1 FRAGAWRHHPHS
13 APVTEE
19 ITCGVAGMTSQTLQ
33 RSSEDKPPEDVSE
46 VIDYSSYDLPTTI
59 HLIVS
64 GGESRRI
71 DVRKGSRSGSIYIKA
86 GEIYCA
92 ETSEGS
98 GDEGYFAILS
108 WEDAVH
114 TDVPETVVPERNI
127 RIPTD
132 VLLEMLSSSK

>member
-1 FRAGAWRHHPHS
+1 M
-13 APVTEE
+13 
-19 ITCGVAGMTSQTLQ
+19 GMTSQTLD
-33 RSSEDKPPEDVSE
+33 RYSEEKAPDDLSE
-46 VIDYSSYDLPTTI
+46 VMDYSSYDLPTTI
-59 HLIVS
+59 KLIVS

-98 GDEGYFAILS
+98 GDEGFFAVLS

-114 TDVPETVVPERNI
+114 TDTAQTEVPEKNI